1 VRLILCF
8 VRLLTIFYLLLLFLS
23 PPSPQGAIDNAN
35 ARNNDDDEKDGEEDE
50 EDEEDEEEEDDEDEE
65 STGTS
70 ALPSTLLN
78 PFQYSAAAADVD
90 QLVPQHPQYQ
100 QRQVVGETGRYGGGA
115 YSVPRPSSGKD
126 AMPNYSPT
134 GSEDDATLQAAE
146 SALGVAAGTS
156 GYRMAHDVAP
166 SGKDAMPNYS
176 PTGSEDD
183 ATLQAAKAV
192 SENRSLEDQTQS
204 KRLKYS
210 AVAGVA
216 DGTSGHRMDHSLPS
230 GLDAMANYS
239 HTGSEDEEAD
249 LMKRPCLDRRPN
261 WSKDE
266 DNWTKRPCLDRL
278 WV

>member
-23 PPSPQGAIDNAN
+23 PPSPQGAID
-35 ARNNDDDEKDGEEDE
+35 DEKDGE

-70 ALPSTLLN
+70 ALPSTLRN

-115 YSVPRPSSGKD
+115 YSVPRPS
-126 AMPNYSPT
+126 
-134 GSEDDATLQAAE
+134 
-146 SALGVAAGTS
+146 
-156 GYRMAHDVAP
+156 